1 MKAMA
6 TPPPSPPQSEN
17 PPEVTSKRTR
27 QSTRLRSLMS
37 RCLDGPRPVVNVNP
51 ATGRGSGPHKE
62 KFYSYLGVVAR
73 EKVPIVHAN
82 WNVVPD
88 DLKSLIWKDILRKF
102 DIPEARWRQFKSS
115 LTSKFVFVDNEG
127 LDPETWAE
135 FAKSRKTPN
144 WQEIQK
150 FNDCPHVLS
159 CGGYELLDK
168 KLMEEKSKRGHKEH
182 SCTESPTLNVDSPS
196 PVARHLKWKIART
209 KRHGQMT
216 SEVAQEIADKI
227 DSLQEQA
234 TQGSFVPHGRQDIL
248 NTALGRPE
256 HPGRARVAETGVTIS
271 QYFGQASR
279 ASSTSSPSINQQQLA
294 DIIGGIKDDIRK
306 QLQDEMRK
314 EVQDEIRKEVQQ
326 EHKQQQEAWMRAVEE
341 KQWQNLEMMKQEL
354 KKSLKVELSHI
365 ASHQS
370 TLIEAP
376 EIQALLV
383 RVSTKGSCTGP
394 EGSGLLKELLNGD
407 DDLMGLF
414 VVVGENTVLAGLG
427 KVFENSSTIHNVRY
441 ENDVV
446 KVQVV
451 RTYMPHAEVPIP
463 TSEVHYLEQAVGTFV
478 AWLTHL
484 VREVTNEVVVG
495 PDKFPSKSVG
505 ELNRLTSVATD
516 DPLGELVKKSYV
528 VYTKPMELAW
538 DGAKFGLP
546 NASNGFFI
554 THADVTEIILGD
566 KCLNIFVLQLWMM
579 FMNDWSTSI
588 GFSPVYGFLEPQS
601 IRCTKDTR
609 EECQKYIETWVKESH
624 REIYLGPY
632 FNQAHWKLLVL
643 CPRENIKYGS
653 ILYEESLMFTLVYYS
668 KHYML
673 TSAFVIVKFS
683 AMKKI
688 CSNLQGKDNA
698 PPPPPQ
704 WIKAKSHV
712 QQGAYECGYYV
723 MHWMW
728 CIVSAGLKN
737 ELHNYFLDGT
747 TLDTNTMT
755 TIHKKW
761 AAYFLEVGKWMSAF
775 DMFLLGSFSPPQP
788 SHTLVQEIIEK
799 APQMLVNDLMCK
811 VLPIALKKRN
821 DCEELAITTVVSG
834 NLEELNAHETVSE
847 ERVSKILDVHVHVET
862 YVPPTFGIWGNGVH
876 LAVVG
881 YGRNVA
887 AAKYSDW
894 VSWKFCL
901 QWRIRKPL
909 EKLRPPSILEGCVAN
924 VFVICCKERNSND
937 EKALCDYGKKYSFQ
951 VQTAPIS
958 DGVLPGTIRQLVL
971 QYDLIIN
978 YRIRVLS
985 RTGYEG
991 VKEFHFEKLLHHG
1004 QNVKSG
1010 RRHSSQ
1016 GGPGMIT
1023 TVIQI

>member
-1 MKAMA
+1 MA
-6 TPPPSPPQSEN
+6 IPPPSPPQSEN
-17 PPEVTSKRTR
+17 PREVTSKRTR
-27 QSTRLRSLMS
+27 QSTRLRSLTS
-37 RCLDGPRPVVNVNP
+37 RCLDGPRPVVNMNP

-62 KFYSYLGVVAR
+62 KFHSYLGVVAR

-82 WNVVPD
+82 WNLFPD
-88 DLKSLIWKDILRKF
+88 DLKSLIWKDILCKF
-102 DIPEARWRQFKSS
+102 DIPEGENAKKKVMSTVAARWRQFKSS
-115 LTSKFVFVDNEG
+115 LTSKFVFADNEGQQISDPTVMYG

-135 FAKSRKTPN
+135 FAKSHKTPN
-144 WQEIQK
+144 WQGIRKKAQEIQK

-159 CGGYELLDK
+159 RGGYELLNK
-168 KLMEEKSKRGHKEH
+168 KHMEEKSKRGHEEH
-182 SCTESPTLNVDSPS
+182 SCTESPTLNVNPPS

-216 SEVAQEIADKI
+216 SEVAQEIVDKI
-227 DSLQEQA
+227 DSLLEQA

-248 NTALGRPE
+248 NTTLGRPE
-256 HPGRARVAETGVTIS
+256 HPGRVRVVGTGVTIS

-294 DIIGGIKDDIRK
+294 DIIGVIKDDIRK
-306 QLQDEMRK
+306 LLQDEIRK

-326 EHKQQQEAWMRAVEE
+326 EHKQQQEDWMRAVEE
-341 KQWQNLEMMKQEL
+341 KQWQNLELMKQEL

-370 TLIEAP
+370 APIKAP
-376 EIQALLV
+376 EIQALLA
-383 RVSTKGSCTGP
+383 RVSTKGSCAGP
-394 EGSGLLKELLNGD
+394 EGSGLLKELLSGG

-478 AWLTHL
+478 TWPTHL

-495 PDKFPSKSVG
+495 SDKPPSKSVG
-505 ELNRLTSVATD
+505 EPNRLTSVATD

-566 KCLNIFVLQLWMM
+566 KCLNISVLQLWMM

-601 IRCTKDTR
+601 IRCTKDTC
-609 EECQKYIETWVKESH
+609 EECQK
-624 REIYLGPY
+624 
-632 FNQAHWKLLVL
+632 AHWQLLVL
-643 CPRENIKYGS
+643 CPRENI
-653 ILYEESLMFTLVYYS
+653 
-668 KHYML
+668 
-673 TSAFVIVKFS
+673 IVWFCSVRRKPDVHIKFAVNN

-704 WIKAKSHV
+704 WIEAKSHV
-712 QQGAYECGYYV
+712 QQGAYEFGYYV

-728 CIVSAGLKN
+728 CIVSADLKN
-737 ELHNYFLDGT
+737 ELHNYFSDGT
-747 TLDTNTMT
+747 TLDTDTMT
-755 TIHKKW
+755 TIRKKW
-761 AAYFLEVGKWMSAF
+761 AAYFLEVGKWMLAF

-788 SHTLVQEIIEK
+788 SHTLVQEIIGK
-799 APQMLVNDLMCK
+799 ATQDALGNQAEHALASLASMMLESPFFIVQF
-811 VLPIALKKRN
+811 
-821 DCEELAITTVVSG
+821 T
-834 NLEELNAHETVSE
+834 
-847 ERVSKILDVHVHVET
+847 HVEAFEIFINSKEYKNVWHSKFQT
-862 YVPPTFGIWGNGVH
+862 IVH
-876 LAVVG
+876 
-881 YGRNVA
+881 
-887 AAKYSDW
+887 K
-894 VSWKFCL
+894 
-901 QWRIRKPL
+901 
-909 EKLRPPSILEGCVAN
+909 
-924 VFVICCKERNSND
+924 
-937 EKALCDYGKKYSFQ
+937 SFSLHFS
-951 VQTAPIS
+951 V
-958 DGVLPGTIRQLVL
+958 
-971 QYDLIIN
+971 DL
-978 YRIRVLS
+978 
-985 RTGYEG
+985 
-991 VKEFHFEKLLHHG
+991 
-1004 QNVKSG
+1004 
-1010 RRHSSQ
+1010 

-1023 TVIQI
+1023 TIIQVIYLLLLY

>member
-1 MKAMA
+1 MYETTYIALWFSSQGLWHLHVTQKEKGHSSAKVVLIYHDTSDQQTVHVEGVDGKGGLSLSESIEVDVGNDEARGVAVGVLEDSLKVLNIEVKLTQTDISEPENPSVLRAKCSKSLLAKLWGVSPRAMA

-27 QSTRLRSLMS
+27 QSTRLRSLTS
-37 RCLDGPRPVVNVNP
+37 RCLDDPRPVVNVNP

-62 KFYSYLGVVAR
+62 KFHSYLGVVAR
-73 EKVPIVHAN
+73 EKVPIIHAN

-88 DLKSLIWKDILRKF
+88 DLKSLIWKDILDSFTYCYITPFVVQRKF
-102 DIPEARWRQFKSS
+102 DIPEGENAKKKVMSTVAARWRQFKSS
-115 LTSKFVFVDNEG
+115 LTSKFVFADNEGQQISDPTVKYG

-144 WQEIQK
+144 WQGIQKKAQEIQK

-159 CGGYELLDK
+159 RGGYELLDK
-168 KLMEEKSKRGHKEH
+168 KLMEEKSKCGHEEH
-182 SCTESPTLNVDSPS
+182 SCTESPTLNVDPPS

-216 SEVAQEIADKI
+216 SEVAQEIVDKI
-227 DSLQEQA
+227 
-234 TQGSFVPHGRQDIL
+234 DIL

-256 HPGRARVAETGVTIS
+256 HPGRVRVTGICVTIS

-279 ASSTSSPSINQQQLA
+279 ASNTSSPSINQQQLV

-306 QLQDEMRK
+306 QLQDEIRN
-314 EVQDEIRKEVQQ
+314 EVHDEIRKEVQQ

-341 KQWQNLEMMKQEL
+341 KQWKNLEMMKQEL

-370 TLIEAP
+370 APIEAP
-376 EIQALLV
+376 EIQALLM
-383 RVSTKGSCTGP
+383 RVSTKGSCAGP
-394 EGSGLLKELLNGD
+394 EGSRLLKELLNGD

-414 VVVGENTVLAGLG
+414 VVVGQNIVLAGLG
-427 KVFENSSTIHNVRY
+427 KVFENSFTIRNVRY

-463 TSEVHYLEQAVGTFV
+463 TSEAVGTFV

-495 PDKFPSKSVG
+495 PDKPPSKSIG
-505 ELNRLTSVATD
+505 EPNRLTSVAID
-516 DPLGELVKKSYV
+516 GPLGELVKKSYV

-538 DGAKFGLP
+538 VGR
-546 NASNGFFI
+546 N
-554 THADVTEIILGD
+554 LGY
-566 KCLNIFVLQLWMM
+566 LMPQMVFSSHMQM

-632 FNQAHWKLLVL
+632 FNQAHWQLLVL
-643 CPRENIKYGS
+643 CPRENI
-653 ILYEESLMFTLVYYS
+653 
-668 KHYML
+668 
-673 TSAFVIVKFS
+673 IVWFCSVRRKPDVHIKFAVNN

-704 WIKAKSHV
+704 WIEAKSHV

-728 CIVSAGLKN
+728 CIVSGGLKN
-737 ELHNYFLDGT
+737 ELHNHFSDGT
-747 TLDTNTMT
+747 ALDTGTMT
-755 TIHKKW
+755 TLRKKW

-788 SHTLVQEIIEK
+788 SHTLVQEIIGK
-799 APQMLVNDLMCK
+799 APQ
-811 VLPIALKKRN
+811 
-821 DCEELAITTVVSG
+821 
-834 NLEELNAHETVSE
+834 
-847 ERVSKILDVHVHVET
+847 
-862 YVPPTFGIWGNGVH
+862 
-876 LAVVG
+876 
-881 YGRNVA
+881 
-887 AAKYSDW
+887 
-894 VSWKFCL
+894 
-901 QWRIRKPL
+901 
-909 EKLRPPSILEGCVAN
+909 
-924 VFVICCKERNSND
+924 
-937 EKALCDYGKKYSFQ
+937 
-951 VQTAPIS
+951 
-958 DGVLPGTIRQLVL
+958 VL
-971 QYDLIIN
+971 Q
-978 YRIRVLS
+978 
-985 RTGYEG
+985 
-991 VKEFHFEKLLHHG
+991 
-1004 QNVKSG
+1004 
-1010 RRHSSQ
+1010 
-1016 GGPGMIT
+1016 
-1023 TVIQI
+1023 

>member
-1 MKAMA
+1 MA
-6 TPPPSPPQSEN
+6 TPPPSPPKSEN
-17 PPEVTSKRTR
+17 PPEVTLKRTR
-27 QSTRLRSLMS
+27 QSTRLRSLTS

-62 KFYSYLGVVAR
+62 KFHSYLGVVAR

-88 DLKSLIWKDILRKF
+88 DLKSLIWKDILVMS
-102 DIPEARWRQFKSS
+102 IVAARWRQFKSS
-115 LTSKFVFVDNEG
+115 LTSKFVFADNEGQQIFDPAVKYG

-135 FAKSRKTPN
+135 FAKSHKTPN
-144 WQEIQK
+144 WQGIRKKAQEIQK

-182 SCTESPTLNVDSPS
+182 SCTESPTLNIDPPS

-216 SEVAQEIADKI
+216 SKVAQEIADKI

-256 HPGRARVAETGVTIS
+256 HPGRVRVAGTGVTIS

-294 DIIGGIKDDIRK
+294 DIIG
-306 QLQDEMRK
+306 
-314 EVQDEIRKEVQQ
+314 
-326 EHKQQQEAWMRAVEE
+326 
-341 KQWQNLEMMKQEL
+341 WQNLEMMKKEL

-370 TLIEAP
+370 APIKAP
-376 EIQALLV
+376 EIQALLG
-383 RVSTKGSCTGP
+383 RVSTKGSCAGP
-394 EGSGLLKELLNGD
+394 EGSGLLKELLSGG

-414 VVVGENTVLAGLG
+414 VVVGENTVFAGLG
-427 KVFENSSTIHNVRY
+427 KVFENSSTIHNVHY

-463 TSEVHYLEQAVGTFV
+463 TSEVHYLEQTVGTFV
-478 AWLTHL
+478 AWPTHL

-495 PDKFPSKSVG
+495 PDKPPSKSVG
-505 ELNRLTSVATD
+505 QLNRLTSVATD

-538 DGAKFGLP
+538 DEAKFGLP

-566 KCLNIFVLQLWMM
+566 KCLNISVLQLWMM

-588 GFSPVYGFLEPQS
+588 GFFPVYGFLEPQS

-609 EECQKYIETWVKESH
+609 KECQKYIETWVKESH

-632 FNQAHWKLLVL
+632 FNQAHWQLLVL
-643 CPRENIKYGS
+643 CPRENI
-653 ILYEESLMFTLVYYS
+653 
-668 KHYML
+668 
-673 TSAFVIVKFS
+673 IVWFCSVRRKPDVHIKFAVNN

-704 WIKAKSHV
+704 WIEAKSHV

-737 ELHNYFLDGT
+737 ELHNYFSDGT
-747 TLDTNTMT
+747 TLDTDTMT
-755 TIHKKW
+755 TIRKKW

-788 SHTLVQEIIEK
+788 SHTLVQEIIGK
-799 APQMLVNDLMCK
+799 APQDALGNQAEHALASLASMMLESPSFIVQFTHGLNLSLSSK
-811 VLPIALKKRN
+811 EYTHGVVIRFRSVEAFEIFINSKEYKNWELKL
-821 DCEELAITTVVSG
+821 C
-834 NLEELNAHETVSE
+834 SE
-847 ERVSKILDVHVHVET
+847 DGL
-862 YVPPTFGIWGNGVH
+862 
-876 LAVVG
+876 
-881 YGRNVA
+881 
-887 AAKYSDW
+887 
-894 VSWKFCL
+894 CL
-901 QWRIRKPL
+901 R
-909 EKLRPPSILEGCVAN
+909 
-924 VFVICCKERNSND
+924 
-937 EKALCDYGKKYSFQ
+937 DYG
-951 VQTAPIS
+951 I
-958 DGVLPGTIRQLVL
+958 
-971 QYDLIIN
+971 
-978 YRIRVLS
+978 
-985 RTGYEG
+985 
-991 VKEFHFEKLLHHG
+991 
-1004 QNVKSG
+1004 
-1010 RRHSSQ
+1010 
-1016 GGPGMIT
+1016 
-1023 TVIQI
+1023 